1 MLSLLVVVVEGE
13 TFQDGADIDSYKGEN
28 SFVIDVDDDDD
39 EVLLLFMMLLLLLM
53 MMMRVSQDLPSYSAG
68 NRSGPSSEYQPVLE
82 S

>member
-1 MLSLLVVVVEGE
+1 MLNPHCLLCLVS
-13 TFQDGADIDSYKGEN
+13 D
-28 SFVIDVDDDDD
+28 VIDVGDGK
-39 EVLLLFMMLLLLLM
+39 VLLLFMMLLLLM